1 VIAVKLTKPIV
12 AFYWS
17 CHARYVAG
25 QVARRICPELQQAAW
40 RKVAAK
46 RPTEEEFNSYLEARA
61 AQLAQPLVDER
72 LKANPGIPAILGN
85 KLVVLSARQAVNL
98 IAKPKGWGRP
108 AA

>member
-1 VIAVKLTKPIV
+1 MKLTKLIV

-17 CHARYVAG
+17 CRARYVAG
-25 QVARRICPELQQAAW
+25 RVARRICPELQQAAW

-46 RPTEEEFNSYLEARA
+46 RTTEQEFSSYLEARA

-72 LKANPGIPAILGN
+72 LRDNPRIPAILGN
-85 KLVVLSARQAVNL
+85 KLVVLSARRAVDL
-98 IAKPKGWGRP
+98 IAKPKGWGRS